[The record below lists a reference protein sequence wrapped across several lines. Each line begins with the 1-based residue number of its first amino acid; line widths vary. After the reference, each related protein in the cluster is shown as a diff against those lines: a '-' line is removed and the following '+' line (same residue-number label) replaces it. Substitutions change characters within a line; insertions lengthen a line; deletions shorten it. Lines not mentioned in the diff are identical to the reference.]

1 VKRAENDTRAAAETL
16 RDEVASLLA
25 RMTREE
31 KAGMLAGH
39 DFWHLPGVQRLGIA
53 PDVRCT
59 DCGHGVSPLGEGLRQ
74 GTCFPTGVGQA
85 ATWNPRLIERLG
97 AVLGQET
104 LALGNSILLGP
115 KISLHRIPVG
125 GRNFE
130 TFSEDPFLAGKL
142 AAAAIRGIQAQG
154 AGACVKAA
162 TANNQQLNQSNLDV
176 RLDERTLREIY
187 TEHFRIALAEGRPWA
202 LMTSYNK
209 LNGHYASANA
219 HLIRDIIK
227 DEWGFD
233 GVVLSDWR
241 GVHGPESLAAGLD
254 LEMPGPG
261 VHMTREKVLEALQR
275 GTLTAAELD
284 DRVRRLLTL
293 MLRCRPARGRAAR
306 GPDTPAHGALAR
318 RVAEES
324 LVLLKND
331 GALLPLDAARIR
343 SLALIGP
350 HATRARLGGV
360 GSANLTPPYD
370 ISPLDGLRRRL
381 GRRGTV
387 RFAEGEPVL
396 GSRHLLSAPHLEHDG
411 PSGTIPGLKA
421 EYFANPEFAGEPCFV
436 GVHTSVDFAWG
447 WSGPAYGMSGG
458 KHSLRW
464 TGRIRATATGRHTI
478 GVAAPGGRFRLW
490 IGDRLAAEGEAAPV
504 NPQPVGAPTLGP
516 LDDPTPR
523 CVFPVA
529 EGHVELFLCE
539 GQCVDVRLEYVK
551 TRHPGAIR
559 LEWTPPGA
567 GDPMAEAAAVAAG
580 CDAAIVCAG
589 LCSLHEGGGLDRAG
603 IALPG
608 RQAELIRAVARAN
621 PRTVVVLYGGN
632 PLEMRSWSAHVPAI
646 VQAWYPGQEGGHA
659 LARVLF
665 GDINP
670 SGRLPVT
677 IPVRAADHAAWKN
690 YPGEHDTVRYAE
702 GVFIGYRHF
711 DRAGIEPMYPFGFGL
726 SYTRFAYRKL
736 RISARRIRRGDSL
749 RAEIVVKNTGRRAG
763 QEVVQLYVR
772 DVEASVPRPP
782 WELRGF
788 AKIALQPGES
798 RTVSFE
804 IGPRDLAF
812 YDAAAQCWRI
822 EPGRFEVRIGP
833 HSRAGLVTSF
843 EVVL

>member
-1 VKRAENDTRAAAETL
+1 MKQARFDRHASSEALRAE
-16 RDEVASLLA
+16 VSSLLG

-31 KAGMLAGH
+31 KAGLLAGH
-39 DFWHLPGVQRLGIA
+39 DFWHLPGVERLGIP
-53 PDVRCT
+53 PDTRCT

-85 ATWNPRLIERLG
+85 STWNAPLIERLG
-97 AVLGQET
+97 AALGQET
-104 LALGNSILLGP
+104 LALGNAILLGP

-142 AAAAIRGIQAQG
+142 AAAAIRGIQSQG

-162 TANNQQLNQSNLDV
+162 TANNQQANQSNLDV
-176 RLDERTLREIY
+176 RMDERTLREIY

-209 LNGHYASANA
+209 LNGDYASASA
-219 HLIRDIIK
+219 RLIREIVK
-227 DEWGFD
+227 GEWGFD

-261 VHMTREKVLEALQR
+261 VHMTREKVLEALNC
-275 GTLTAAELD
+275 GALTEQELD
-284 DRVRRLLTL
+284 DRARRVLTL
-293 MLRCRPARGRAAR
+293 ILRCRPARGRAAR
-306 GPDTPAHGALAR
+306 GPETPAHRALAR

-324 LVLLKND
+324 LVLLKNE
-331 GALLPLDAARIR
+331 GPLLPLDAKRIR
-343 SLALIGP
+343 SLAVIGP

-360 GSANLTPPYD
+360 GSANVTPPYD
-370 ISPLDGLRRRL
+370 VSPLEGLRRRL
-381 GRRGTV
+381 GRRAIV

-396 GSRHLLSAPHLEHDG
+396 GSRHLLAAPHLEHDG
-411 PSGTIPGLKA
+411 PAGPAPGLKA
-421 EYFANPEFAGEPCFV
+421 EYFGNPEWAGEPCFV
-436 GVHTSVDFAWG
+436 GVHESVDFAWG

-458 KHSLRW
+458 KYSLRW
-464 TGRIRATATGRHTI
+464 TGRLRAAATGRHTI

-490 IGDRLAAEGEAAPV
+490 IEGKLAAEGEAVPADPK
-504 NPQPVGAPTLGP
+504 QVGPPTLGP
-516 LDDPTPR
+516 LDEAAPR

-529 EGHVELFLCE
+529 EGSVELFLRE
-539 GQCVDVRLEYVK
+539 GQRIELRLEYVK

-567 GDPMAEAAAVAAG
+567 GDPIADAAAVAAG
-580 CDAAIVCAG
+580 CDAAVVCAG
-589 LCSLHEGGGLDRAG
+589 LCNLHEGGTLDRAD

-621 PRTVVVLYGGN
+621 PRTIVVLYGGN
-632 PLEMRSWSAHVPAI
+632 PLEMRSWLAGVPAV
-646 VQAWYPGQEGGHA
+646 VQAWYPGQEGGNA
-659 LARVLF
+659 LARALF
-665 GDINP
+665 GDVNP

-677 IPVRAADHAAWKN
+677 IPVRARDHAAWKN
-690 YPGEHDTVRYAE
+690 YPGENDTVRYAE

-711 DRAGIEPMYPFGFGL
+711 DRAGIEPVFPFGYGL

-736 RISARRIRRGDSL
+736 RLSARRVRRGDPL
-749 RAEIVVKNTGRRAG
+749 RAEVEIRNTGRRAG

-772 DVEASVPRPP
+772 DVEAGVPRPP

-788 AKIALQPGES
+788 QKVALKPGET
-798 RTVSFE
+798 RKATFDIE
-804 IGPRDLAF
+804 PRDLAF
-812 YDAAAQCWRI
+812 YDAAAGSWRI
-822 EPGRFEVRIGP
+822 EPGRFEIRVGP
-833 HSRAGLVTSF
+833 HSRAGLVAGF
-843 EVVL
+843 DVYV